1 MLISLN
7 EIKKLVPEAAKVETS
22 ELVKLIGSRLVEVE
36 GTIDLAPKYAGI
48 KIAKVVECEAIPE
61 THLHLCKID
70 AGEKDLIQV
79 VCGAPNVH
87 AGMLAVWI
95 APGCIVPETYGGEN
109 FKLSVRPLRGFDS
122 HGMLA
127 AADELALGEDH
138 DGIVEIDPDFAKP
151 GDNFAEKFEL
161 NDIILDIE
169 NKSLTHRPDT
179 FGIIGF
185 AREVAGILGA
195 KFDEPSLDFGGL
207 LVSQNLTAEEF
218 AKHVTD
224 SERVSITVEDEKL
237 CPRYSAAVFAV
248 SAADMENALDKHT
261 YFTKD
266 AVFLAKAGMRSIS
279 KIVDATNITMLM
291 TGQPLHAFDYDK
303 FKAVGGGGEP
313 KIVVRAARSGEK
325 LKLLDDSEIELNE
338 TDIVI
343 CSNDIP
349 VALAGAMGG
358 ESTEIDGDTK
368 KVILE
373 SATFSLYN
381 LRKTQMSHGIFSE
394 AITRFT
400 KGQPVAGV
408 VPALARCAS
417 MLLSSPDKI
426 VDFEISGKDTNPNEV
441 TISVAE
447 INSLLG
453 TDYDKDLIV
462 RTLANVGFVEQSGDP
477 RRAVGVT
484 RAGSPEAEPQARIHG
499 EARWQDPN
507 TPATNHFASKELVFE
522 APLWRTD
529 IHIKEDIIEEV
540 GRLLGYDNIKL
551 DFPTRHFIGAEKNPL
566 LELKTK
572 LRDLLSGRFAAHEL
586 LTYSFVSKKLQ
597 ENVGEKTDD
606 SYEIINSISP
616 ELQCFRQSLIP
627 SLLEKVRDN
636 EKAGYHNFA
645 VYELNQVS
653 KKSFGKDAD
662 GVPVLKNHLALVTTG
677 DYYAAKA
684 VLTELLSELGIKD
697 VEIAKYSG
705 NLPYLE
711 PLHSATVSGIALGE
725 IKASVVKR
733 LKISGSVSA
742 FELDLDELLHAI
754 PPVSATVSK
763 ISKFPSVERDLTIK
777 VGNDVEFSAC
787 IEPILSIFKAKKLI
801 VSIEPTSIYQS
812 EKDTKNIS
820 FHLRFS
826 SLDKTLENA
835 EISDIMNEIS
845 VQVGKSLKAQVI

>member
-48 KIAKVVECEAIPE
+48 KIVKVVECEAIPE

-151 GDNFAEKFEL
+151 GDSFAEKFEL

-426 VDFEISGKDTNPNEV
+426 VDFEISGKDADPNEV
-441 TISVAE
+441 TISVEE

-462 RTLANVGFVEQSGDP
+462 TTLANVGFKNKSSEQHLATTGASSRVAP
-477 RRAVGVT
+477 VT
-484 RAGSPEAEPQARIHG
+484 TGRG
-499 EARWQDPN
+499 EA
-507 TPATNHFASKELVFE
+507 SCEEELVFE
-522 APLWRTD
+522 APSWRTD
-529 IHIKEDIIEEV
+529 IHIKEDVIEEV

-566 LELKTK
+566 LELKSR

-662 GVPVLKNHLALVTTG
+662 GVPVLKNHLAFVITG
-677 DYYAAKA
+677 DYYAAKT
-684 VLTELLSELGIKD
+684 VLVELLSELGIKNP
-697 VEIAKYSG
+697 EIAKYSG
-705 NLPYLE
+705 DSAYFE
-711 PLHSATVSGIALGE
+711 ALHSASIAGIALGE
-725 IKASVVKR
+725 IKASVAKR
-733 LKISGSVSA
+733 LKISSPVSA

-777 VGNDVEFSAC
+777 VGNDIEFSAC

>member
-138 DGIVEIDPDFAKP
+138 DGIIEIDPDFAKP
-151 GDNFAEKFEL
+151 GDSFAEKFDL

-179 FGIIGF
+179 FGLIGF

-426 VDFEISGKDTNPNEV
+426 VDFEISGKDANPNEV

-453 TDYDKDLIV
+453 TDYDKDLIAT
-462 RTLANVGFVEQSGDP
+462 TLENVGFEVSSSD
-477 RRAVGVT
+477 
-484 RAGSPEAEPQARIHG
+484 ILHI
-499 EARWQDPN
+499 
-507 TPATNHFASKELVFE
+507 K
-522 APLWRTD
+522 APSWRTD

-551 DFPTRHFIGAEKNPL
+551 DFPTRHFIGAEENPL

-606 SYEIINSISP
+606 SYEIVNSISP

-636 EKAGYHNFA
+636 EKAGYHDFA

-653 KKSFGKDAD
+653 KESFGKDAD
-662 GVPVLKNHLALVTTG
+662 GVPVLKNHLAFVITG
-677 DYYAAKA
+677 DYYAAKT
-684 VLTELLSELGIKD
+684 VLVELLSELGIKNP
-697 VEIAKYSG
+697 EIAKYSG
-705 NLPYLE
+705 DSAYFE
-711 PLHSATVSGIALGE
+711 ALHSASIAGITLGE
-725 IKASVVKR
+725 VKASVAKR
-733 LKISGSVSA
+733 LKISGPVSA
-742 FELDLDELLHAI
+742 FELDLDELLAAI